1 MRKKSKYPKVQMNIR
16 IREDVLKKV
25 DEIADKKEIERSEL
39 LRKIIENY
47 IVGYE
52 F

>member
-1 MRKKSKYPKVQMNIR
+1 MRKKSKYPKTGVCIR

-25 DEIADKKEIERSEL
+25 DQMAENKEIERSEL

-47 IVGYE
+47 ITTIE
-52 F
+52 I